1 MPNNDNFSDGK
12 TCGADPSQNSR
23 RTPICCLTLRLRLA
37 FSIAEIDSHVIPM
50 HALIQSPQN
59 LNLSRSCGLA
69 LISWPT
75 LRVGI
80 EENFLSGGPSF
91 CGNSPAYSSVS

>member
-1 MPNNDNFSDGK
+1 MLNKDSFSGGK
-12 TCGADPSQNSR
+12 ICGADPSQNSR
-23 RTPICCLTLRLRLA
+23 RTPICCLTLRLRVA
-37 FSIAEIDSHVIPM
+37 FAIAEIDNQVIPM

-59 LNLSRSCGLA
+59 LNRSRSCGLA

-91 CGNSPAYSSVS
+91 CGNSAAYS